1 MTARRLHRTLAL
13 GLVLFLALHLGNHL
27 AGLWGQDRH
36 GAVQTA
42 LRAVYRSPLVEI
54 ALLSAFA
61 AQIGLGLMLLA
72 KRRRLTLQTLSGA
85 YLALFLTIHI
95 AAVLAA
101 RWQGIDTDLAFAAA
115 GLHASAPW
123 PLIFAPYYGLAV
135 LAVFAHLS
143 VPISRK
149 HRLAGQTTLTLG
161 AAVALAQVLLLLGI
175 LTPLTIP
182 APLITAY
189 P

>member
-1 MTARRLHRTLAL
+1 MTARRLHRALAL
-13 GLVLFLALHLGNHL
+13 GLILFLALHLGNHL

-36 GAVQTA
+36 GAVQTV

-61 AQIGLGLMLLA
+61 AQIGLGLTLLA
-72 KRRRLTLQTLSGA
+72 RRRRLTLQTLSGA

-135 LAVFAHLS
+135 LAAFAHLS
-143 VPISRK
+143 VPISRM
-149 HRLAGQTTLTLG
+149 HRLAGQTTLALG
-161 AAVALAQVLLLLGI
+161 AAVALAMVLLLAGLI
-175 LTPLTIP
+175 TPLTIP
-182 APLITAY
+182 PALVAAFP
-189 P
+189 